1 MSRRG
6 KSDEG
11 TEIILRL
18 MILFLAIPVLGIYW
32 TFKGDTENKR
42 LIGIGIL
49 VLCFIGGIIS
59 LFS

>member
-11 TEIILRL
+11 TDIILRL
-18 MILFLAIPVLGIYW
+18 FMLFLAVPILGIYW
-32 TFKGDTENKR
+32 TFNGDTENKR
-42 LIGIGIL
+42 VIGIGIL
-49 VLCFIGGIIS
+49 VLCFVGWICS